1 MLTLALLINWDAIEN
16 KYKDVVNSPVTDQ
29 HSTPTYPN
37 QHHLKFFK
45 YLFMCAKKSYYL
57 RNCTSIIQCI
67 EFGLTFKDS
76 ATPIQLWII
85 KIVKQK
91 DSETHMTLYLCCNI
105 CTSTTYNTST

>member
-1 MLTLALLINWDAIEN
+1 MLTIVLYKRPIMLPLALLINWDAIEN

-45 YLFMCAKKSYYL
+45 YVLIYVCKKKLLYL

-76 ATPIQLWII
+76 ATPIQL
-85 KIVKQK
+85 
-91 DSETHMTLYLCCNI
+91 
-105 CTSTTYNTST
+105 